1 MKVNTIPEE
10 PVSPES
16 ESLES
21 KVLAAPEA
29 EGLEETSSEPED
41 SGLAEGPDPAVLE
54 SAGAAAPTI
63 TGAELAGSAST
74 GHARAERESTSPAPA
89 APSDEWRSPMTRLPG
104 AVLSCEFTDSP
115 RPAPS
120 RPIALHYS
128 DPSGEQWALEEGRG
142 LVDRA
147 DLGVIAV
154 SGTDRHSWLT
164 SITTQIIT
172 GMGPGDSK
180 ELLVLDPQ
188 GHIEHAAAVMDDGE
202 TTWLICEGHDTEALA
217 AFLDSMR
224 FALRVEV
231 RICGDYTLFAS
242 AGSDTD
248 TAQGLPGL
256 VLSWADPWPGTVE
269 GGTEYFQGPHPGL
282 RSRMRLHLVTR
293 EKAEEFTTAWLDA
306 EKNRRPAGLLAWEA
320 LRIAS
325 WRPRLGWETDARSI
339 PAELDWLRT
348 GVHTNKGCYRGQESI
363 ARVINLGRPPRRLVF
378 LQLDGSRGDLPDE
391 GTRIEWRG
399 RVVGVITSVARHA
412 EMGPIALALLARN
425 VPADVVFDLD
435 GIAAAQELIVPID
448 GKSAISPKQRPGAEL
463 VNPQLRR
470 HDVSPIGGLGALGAR

>member
-10 PVSPES
+10 PVSLDP
-16 ESLES
+16 
-21 KVLAAPEA
+21 AAPGSEILTGPGA
-29 EGLEETSSEPED
+29 EGLQATAPAPKDRVNAEPQSSN
-41 SGLAEGPDPAVLE
+41 
-54 SAGAAAPTI
+54 
-63 TGAELAGSAST
+63 
-74 GHARAERESTSPAPA
+74 PAPA

-154 SGTDRHSWLT
+154 CGTDRHSWLT
-164 SITTQIIT
+164 SITSQIIT

-202 TTWLICEGHDTEALA
+202 TTWLICEGHDTEGLA

-231 RICGDYTLFAS
+231 RICGDHTLFAS

-256 VLSWADPWPGTVE
+256 LLSWADPWPGTVK

-282 RSRMRLHLVTR
+282 RSRMRLHLVAR
-293 EKAEEFTTAWLDA
+293 EKAEEFTRAWFGADP
-306 EKNRRPAGLLAWEA
+306 NRRPSGMLAWEA
-320 LRIAS
+320 MRIAS

-348 GVHTNKGCYRGQESI
+348 AVHTNKGCYRGQESI

-412 EMGPIALALLARN
+412 EMGPIALALLART
-425 VPADVVFDLD
+425 VPADIVFDLD

-463 VNPQLRR
+463 ANPQLRR

>member
-10 PVSPES
+10 PVSLDP
-16 ESLES
+16 
-21 KVLAAPEA
+21 AAPGSEILTGPGA
-29 EGLEETSSEPED
+29 EGLEATA
-41 SGLAEGPDPAVLE
+41 L
-54 SAGAAAPTI
+54 APTDRVN
-63 TGAELAGSAST
+63 AEPQSSN
-74 GHARAERESTSPAPA
+74 PAPA

-147 DLGVIAV
+147 DLGIIAV

-164 SITTQIIT
+164 SITSQIIT
-172 GMGPGDSK
+172 DMGPGDSK

-188 GHIEHAAAVMDDGE
+188 GHIEHAAAVADDGE
-202 TTWLICEGHDTEALA
+202 TTWLICEGHDTEGLA

-231 RICGDYTLFAS
+231 RICREYTLFAS

-256 VLSWADPWPGTVE
+256 LLSWADPWPGTVK

-282 RSRMRLHLVTR
+282 RSRMRLHLVAR

-348 GVHTNKGCYRGQESI
+348 AVHTNKGCYRGQESI

-463 VNPQLRR
+463 ANPQLRR

>member
-1 MKVNTIPEE
+1 MKVSDTVPEK
-10 PVSPES
+10 
-16 ESLES
+16 SLS
-21 KVLAAPEA
+21 
-29 EGLEETSSEPED
+29 
-41 SGLAEGPDPAVLE
+41 PDPSALNSEALTDPAAECLE
-54 SAGAAAPTI
+54 ATAPAPTDRVN
-63 TGAELAGSAST
+63 AEPQSSN
-74 GHARAERESTSPAPA
+74 PAPA
-89 APSDEWRSPMTRLPG
+89 APSDEWRSPMTRLPD

-120 RPIALHYS
+120 SPIALHYS

-154 SGTDRHSWLT
+154 CGTDRHSWLT
-164 SITTQIIT
+164 SITSQIIT

-202 TTWLICEGHDTEALA
+202 TTWLICEGHDTEGLA

-231 RICGDYTLFAS
+231 RICGDHTLFAS

-256 VLSWADPWPGTVE
+256 LLSWADPWPGTVK

-282 RSRMRLHLVTR
+282 RSRMRLHLVAR
-293 EKAEEFTTAWLDA
+293 EKAEEFMRAWFGADP
-306 EKNRRPAGLLAWEA
+306 NRRPSGMLAWEA
-320 LRIAS
+320 MRIAS

-348 GVHTNKGCYRGQESI
+348 AVHTNKGCYRGQESI

-425 VPADVVFDLD
+425 VPADIVFDLD

-463 VNPQLRR
+463 ANPQLRR

>member
-1 MKVNTIPEE
+1 MKVSDTVPEK
-10 PVSPES
+10 
-16 ESLES
+16 SLS
-21 KVLAAPEA
+21 
-29 EGLEETSSEPED
+29 
-41 SGLAEGPDPAVLE
+41 PDPSALNSEALTDPAAECLE
-54 SAGAAAPTI
+54 ATAPAPTDRVN
-63 TGAELAGSAST
+63 AEPQSSN
-74 GHARAERESTSPAPA
+74 PAPA

-104 AVLSCEFTDSP
+104 AVLSCEFTDSS

-120 RPIALHYS
+120 SPIALHYS

-147 DLGVIAV
+147 DLGIIAV

-164 SITTQIIT
+164 SITSQIIT

-188 GHIEHAAAVMDDGE
+188 GHIEHAAAVADDGE
-202 TTWLICEGHDTEALA
+202 TTWLICEGHDTEGLT

-231 RICGDYTLFAS
+231 RICREYTLFAS

-256 VLSWADPWPGTVE
+256 FLSWADPWPGTAE

-282 RSRMRLHLVTR
+282 RSRMRLHLVAR
-293 EKAEEFTTAWLDA
+293 EKAEEFTRAWFGADP
-306 EKNRRPAGLLAWEA
+306 NRRPAGMLAWEA
-320 LRIAS
+320 MRIAS

-348 GVHTNKGCYRGQESI
+348 AVHTNKGCYRGQESI

-470 HDVSPIGGLGALGAR
+470 YDVSPIGGLGALGAR